1 MNFLRELLS
10 PYSWKLAYRDS
21 KSQWKSLIIYTSSVV
36 AGVAALVAILS
47 FRNDVLLTVDDQS
60 RELLGA
66 DLELRSTQPFH
77 EDVIAFIDS
86 TGGSDATA
94 WEFNSMVLF
103 NEMGA
108 TRLSQVRAIDGPFPL
123 YGELSTEPAEAALHY
138 RENNSALVEK
148 SAMSQFNISVGDTI
162 RVGNR
167 NLAVEGALLSVPGE
181 AAAFSLV
188 GPRVYLPKSAIE
200 GTGLLDRGSRVE
212 YKHYFQFED
221 AESLTA
227 FTEAFRPL
235 AREHQV
241 RTETV
246 ESRIATFEVI
256 VNNLTRFLGL
266 IAFIAL
272 LLGGLGV
279 GSAIYVYIKRK
290 TATVATLRCL
300 GMTKEKIL
308 AVFAIQV
315 AVLGFMGALSGTGIG
330 LIIQFYIPTL
340 FADLLPFQ
348 ITQAISLE
356 AISLGLFTG
365 VLICVIFS
373 LLPLAAVSAISPLLT
388 LRSTE
393 FSPIGSLPKRVKFIT
408 LTVSLAVLIFI
419 VGLLTESYIA
429 ALVFTLSLLLF
440 VLMLWGVA
448 AILIAA
454 VKSLRLKSFSYT
466 VRQGMANLFRPNNQT
481 TMLMT
486 TLGMGM
492 LLIGTLYLSQDMLLQ
507 RINLE
512 TGDDTPDLVFYDI
525 QMDQNDRLNEIIA
538 EEGAKV
544 IQNVPIVSMRLSSR
558 KGQTVQE
565 IRQDTTAAISNWVL
579 SREYRVTYREELN
592 DAETVLRGEWIG
604 QAEGL
609 SSVIPISISTQIE
622 DELQLQIGDTLGFN
636 VQGVPITTTVASVR
650 EVDFQRPEPNFFV
663 VFPAGVLEQAPQFF
677 ASTVKTTDD
686 SQSARL
692 QSTVVNELPN
702 VSAIDISV
710 ALASVQEFL
719 DKVSMAVQFMAL
731 FSIFTGFIVLA
742 SSIAIS
748 RRQRTKESVLLR
760 TLGAKNSQV
769 GYIQTIEYALL
780 GLLSSLTGLLLAIIA
795 SWGLAY
801 FYFDLAFVPDFLTLT
816 AITLFIMLLAILIG
830 WSGSRHI
837 FKHSPLEILRL
848 QSN

>member
-1 MNFLRELLS
+1 MNFFRELFS

-21 KSQWKSLIIYTSSVV
+21 KSQWRSLIIYTSSVV

-47 FRNDVLLTVDDQS
+47 FRNDVLLTVDGQS

-103 NEMGA
+103 NEAGA
-108 TRLSQVRAIDGPFPL
+108 TRLSQIRAIDGPFPL
-123 YGELSTEPAEAALHY
+123 YGELSTEPAEAALNY
-138 RENNSALVEK
+138 QKNNSALVEQ

-212 YKHYFQFED
+212 YKHYFQFDD
-221 AESLTA
+221 AESLIA

-235 AREHQV
+235 GREHQV

-330 LIIQFYIPTL
+330 LILQFYIPTL

-348 ITQAISLE
+348 IIQALSFE

-365 VLICVIFS
+365 VLISVIFS
-373 LLPLAAVSAISPLLT
+373 LLPLASVSAISPLLT
-388 LRSTE
+388 LRSTD
-393 FSPIGSLPKRVKFIT
+393 FSPIGSLPKKVKFIT
-408 LTVSLAVLIFI
+408 LSISLAVLIFI

-429 ALVFTLSLLLF
+429 SLVFTLSLLLF
-440 VLMLWGVA
+440 VLLLWGVA
-448 AILIAA
+448 AFLIAA

-481 TMLMT
+481 SMLMT

-525 QMDQNDRLNEIIA
+525 QMDQNDRLNEIIT

-558 KGQTVQE
+558 KGQSVQE
-565 IRQDTTAAISNWVL
+565 MRRDTTVSISNWVL

-592 DAETVLRGEWIG
+592 EAETILRGEWIG

-677 ASTVKTTDD
+677 ASTVKTNDD
-686 SQSARL
+686 AQSARL
-692 QSTVVNELPN
+692 QSAVVNELPN

-710 ALASVQEFL
+710 ALASVREFL

-760 TLGAKNSQV
+760 TLGANNSQV
-769 GYIQTIEYALL
+769 GSIQTIEYALL
-780 GLLSSLTGLLLAIIA
+780 GLLSSLTGLLLAIAA

-801 FYFDLAFVPDFLTLT
+801 FYFDLAFIPNFITLT

-848 QSN
+848 QTN

>member
-1 MNFLRELLS
+1 MNLLRELFS

-21 KSQWKSLIIYTSSVV
+21 KSQWKSLIIYTSAVV

-66 DLELRSTQPFH
+66 DLELRATQPFN
-77 EDVIAFIDS
+77 DDIIAFIDS

-94 WEFNSMVLF
+94 LEFNSMVLF
-103 NEMGA
+103 NPAGA
-108 TRLSQVRAIDGPFPL
+108 TRLSQVRAINGPFPL
-123 YGELSTEPAEAALHY
+123 YGTLSTEPAEAGLLY
-138 RENNSALVEK
+138 QKNNSALVEK

-162 RVGNR
+162 RIGNIDFP
-167 NLAVEGALLSVPGE
+167 VEGALVSVPGE

-188 GPRVYLPKSAIE
+188 GPRVYVTQAALE
-200 GTGLLDRGSRVE
+200 GSGLLDRGSRVE
-212 YKHYFQFED
+212 YKHYFQFND
-221 AESLTA
+221 AEELTA

-235 AREHQV
+235 SREHRV
-241 RTETV
+241 RMETV
-246 ESRIATFEVI
+246 ESRKANFEVI

-315 AVLGFMGALSGTGIG
+315 AALGFLGALSGTGIG
-330 LIIQFYIPTL
+330 LILQFYLPTL

-348 ITQAISLE
+348 ITQAISIQ

-365 VLICVIFS
+365 VLISVIFS
-373 LLPLAAVSAISPLLT
+373 ILPLAAISTISPLLT

-393 FSPIGSLPKRVKFIT
+393 FSPIGSLSKRVKFTT
-408 LTVSLAVLIFI
+408 LFISLAVLVFI
-419 VGLLTESYIA
+419 VALLTESFLA
-429 ALVFTLSLLLF
+429 ALIFTLSLLLF
-440 VLMLWGVA
+440 ILLLWGVA
-448 AILIAA
+448 GFLTAT
-454 VKSLRLKSFSYT
+454 VKGLRLKSLPYT

-481 TMLMT
+481 SMLMT

-507 RINLE
+507 RIDLE
-512 TGDDTPDLVFYDI
+512 TGDDMPDLVFYDI
-525 QMDQNDRLNEIIA
+525 QMDQNERLTELIT
-538 EEGAKV
+538 EEGAGI

-558 KGQTVQE
+558 KGQTPQE
-565 IRQDTTAAISNWVL
+565 IRQDTTLSLSNWAL
-579 SREYRVTYREELN
+579 SREYRVTYRDYLT
-592 DAETVLRGEWIG
+592 DAETVQRGEWISYADG
-604 QAEGL
+604 ID
-609 SSVIPISISTQIE
+609 SVIPISVSTQIE
-622 DELQLQIGDTLGFN
+622 EELQLEIGDTLGFN
-636 VQGVPITTTVASVR
+636 VQGVPITTIIASIR

-663 VFPAGVLEQAPQFF
+663 VFPSGVLEQAPQFF
-677 ASTVKTTDD
+677 ASTVKTSGDE
-686 SQSARL
+686 QSVML
-692 QSTVVNELPN
+692 QQKVVNELPN
-702 VSAIDISV
+702 ISAIDISV
-710 ALASVQEFL
+710 ALASVREFL

-748 RRQRTKESVLLR
+748 RRQRTRESVLLR

-769 GYIQTIEYALL
+769 GSIQTIEYALL
-780 GLLSSLTGLLLAIIA
+780 GLLSSLTGLLLAVAA

-801 FYFDLAFVPDFLTLT
+801 FYFDLAFVPNLLMLSV
-816 AITLFIMLLAILIG
+816 ITISIMALAILIG

-848 QSN
+848 QTN

>member
-1 MNFLRELLS
+1 MNFFRELLS

-77 EDVIAFIDS
+77 NDVIAFIDS
-86 TGGSDATA
+86 TGGSDASA

-103 NEMGA
+103 NEAGA
-108 TRLSQVRAIDGPFPL
+108 TRLSQVRAIEGVFPL
-123 YGELSTEPAEAALHY
+123 YGKLSTEPAEAAFNY
-138 RENNSALVEK
+138 QQNNSALVEQ

-188 GPRVYLPKSAIE
+188 GPRIYLPKRAIE

-212 YKHYFQFED
+212 YKHYFQFND

-241 RTETV
+241 RMETV
-246 ESRIATFEVI
+246 ESRISTFEAI

-279 GSAIYVYIKRK
+279 GSAIYIYIKRK

-315 AVLGFMGALSGTGIG
+315 ALLGFMGALSGTGIG
-330 LIIQFYIPTL
+330 IILQFYIPTL

-348 ITQAISLE
+348 ITQAISFE

-365 VLICVIFS
+365 VLISVIFS
-373 LLPLAAVSAISPLLT
+373 LMPLASVSAISPLLT
-388 LRSTE
+388 LRSTD

-408 LTVSLAVLIFI
+408 LSISLAVLIFI
-419 VGLLTESYIA
+419 VGLLTDSYIA
-429 ALVFTLSLLLF
+429 SLVFTLSLFLF
-440 VLMLWGVA
+440 VLLLWGVA
-448 AILIAA
+448 AFLIAT

-481 TMLMT
+481 NMLIT

-525 QMDQNDRLNEIIA
+525 QMDQNDRLNELIT
-538 EEGAKV
+538 EEGATV

-558 KGQTVQE
+558 KGQSVQE
-565 IRQDTTAAISNWVL
+565 IRQDTTVAISNWVL

-592 DAETVLRGEWIG
+592 EAETILRGEWIG

-636 VQGVPITTTVASVR
+636 VQGVPITTTIASVR

-677 ASTVKTTDD
+677 ASTVKITNDA
-686 SQSARL
+686 QSVRL
-692 QSTVVNELPN
+692 QSAVVNELPN
-702 VSAIDISV
+702 VSVIDISV
-710 ALASVQEFL
+710 ALASVREFL

-760 TLGAKNSQV
+760 TLGANNRQV
-769 GYIQTIEYALL
+769 GSIQTIEYALL
-780 GLLSSLTGLLLAIIA
+780 GLLSSLTGLLLAIAA

-848 QSN
+848 QTD